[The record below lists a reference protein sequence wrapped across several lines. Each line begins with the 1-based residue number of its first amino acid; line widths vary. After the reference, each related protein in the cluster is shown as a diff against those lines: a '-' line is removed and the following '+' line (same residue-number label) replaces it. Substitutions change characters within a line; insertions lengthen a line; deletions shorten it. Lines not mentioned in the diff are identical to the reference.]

1 MTTGSSIMLAS
12 QSCRACDKDRNR
24 ASEDEVEGGE
34 MKLATRM
41 QRLGTETAFEVLVR
55 ARALEALGRDVI
67 HLEIGEPDFD
77 TPANVSEAG
86 VDAIRAGWTHYG
98 PASGQPD
105 LRQTIADYINR
116 SRGTSYGPANV
127 VVTPGGKPI
136 MFFLILALL
145 EEGNDAVFPDPGFP
159 IYRSMID
166 FVGARAIPL
175 PIREEHDFRLDVDEL
190 ASLITPQSKFLIINS
205 PANPTGGVLTH
216 ADLEAIAALAVEHD
230 LFVLADEIY
239 SEIIYDGDHYSIATF
254 PGMAERTA
262 ILDGFSKTYA
272 MTGWRL
278 GYGVMPEDLA
288 EQVSRLMVNSV
299 SCTASLV
306 QRAGIEALTGP
317 QEAVRDMVDAFRRRR
332 DLMVEGLN
340 HTPGISCREP
350 AGAFYVFPNIKGTGM
365 TSREFAD
372 RLLDEYGVAAL
383 SGTSFGEHGEGYL
396 RLSYANSEENLAK
409 ALDRI
414 DAAARQLVAM

>member
-1 MTTGSSIMLAS
+1 
-12 QSCRACDKDRNR
+12 
-24 ASEDEVEGGE
+24 

-55 ARALEALGRDVI
+55 ARALEAQGRDVV

-77 TPANVSEAG
+77 TPANVSQAG
-86 VDAIRAGWTHYG
+86 ANAIGEGWTHYG
-98 PASGQPD
+98 PAAGQPD
-105 LRQTIADYINR
+105 LRQAIADYINR
-116 SRGTSYGPANV
+116 RTRTAYTPANV

-145 EEGNDAVFPDPGFP
+145 EAGDDAIYPDPGFP

-166 FVGARAIPL
+166 FTGARAVPL
-175 PIREEHDFRLDVDEL
+175 PIREENDFRLDVGEL
-190 ASLITPQSKFLIINS
+190 ESLITPQTKLLIINS
-205 PANPTGGVLTH
+205 PANPTGGVLTRD
-216 ADLEAIAALAVEHD
+216 DLEAIARLAVAND

-239 SEIIYDGDHYSIATF
+239 SEIIYEGEHHSIASF
-254 PGMAERTA
+254 PGMVERTA

-278 GYGVMPEDLA
+278 GYGVMPEWIA

-299 SCTASLV
+299 SCTASMV
-306 QRAGIEALTGP
+306 QRAGLEALTGP
-317 QEAVRDMVDAFRRRR
+317 QDAVRDMVEAFRRRR
-332 DLMVEGLN
+332 DLMVSGLN
-340 HTPGISCREP
+340 AIPGVTCRNP
-350 AGAFYVFPNIKGTGM
+350 AGAFYVFPNITGTGM

-372 RLLDEYGVAAL
+372 RLLDDFGVAAL

-409 ALDRI
+409 ALERI
-414 DAAARQLVAM
+414 DAAARQLVAAR

>member
-1 MTTGSSIMLAS
+1 MLAA
-12 QSCRACDKDRNR
+12 RFRRTKFA
-24 ASEDEVEGGE
+24 EGGD
-34 MKLATRM
+34 MRLASRM

-55 ARALEALGRDVI
+55 ARALEAQGRDVI

-77 TPANVSEAG
+77 TPPNVSAAG
-86 VDAIRAGWTHYG
+86 MTAIKEGWTHYG

-105 LRQTIADYINR
+105 LRLAIADYINR
-116 SRGTSYGPANV
+116 SRGTSYGPEHV

-136 MFFLILALL
+136 MFFLILAML
-145 EEGNDAVFPDPGFP
+145 EEGDDAIYPDPGFP

-175 PIREEHDFRLDVDEL
+175 PIREANDFRLDVDEL
-190 ASLITPQSKFLIINS
+190 ASLITPRTRFLIINS
-205 PANPTGGVLTH
+205 PANPTGGVLTRD
-216 ADLEAIAALAVEHD
+216 DLEAIARLAVEHD

-239 SEIIYDGDHYSIATF
+239 SEILYDAEHHSIAVF
-254 PGMAERTA
+254 PGMTERTA

-278 GYGVMPEDLA
+278 GYGVMPPELA

-306 QRAGIEALTGP
+306 QRAGLEALTGP
-317 QEAVRDMVDAFRRRR
+317 QDAVGDMVSAFRRRR

-340 HTPGISCREP
+340 RIPGITCLQP
-350 AGAFYVFPNIKGTGM
+350 DGAFYVFPNITGTGM
-365 TSREFAD
+365 SSKPFAD
-372 RLLDEYGVAAL
+372 RLLEEFGVAAL

-396 RLSYANSEENLAK
+396 RLSYANSEENLAR

-414 DAAARQLVAM
+414 EAAVGQTAAVS